1 MPAESAKPVSLAEAK
16 ALFAGFQDVPALV
29 LAVSGGPDSTALML
43 LAARWRDALKAGP
56 KLVAVT
62 IDHGLRKESKR
73 EAAAVARLARK
84 LGLAH
89 RTLRWTGAKPATGLQ
104 QAARAARYRLLA
116 QAARQAQAAHILAA
130 HTLDDQA
137 ETVLIRM
144 SRGSG
149 ITGLAAMQKIS
160 PLPALMRAPSPQ
172 PNSGSPEFG
181 TLERPKSE
189 TSDFG
194 VGEGWGGGAASKKL
208 PPSRRA
214 SHVDLP
220 RKGGGEEENAARDD
234 IQLVRPLL
242 DIPKARLIATL
253 KAAKIPYAEDPSNR
267 DPRFARVRLRGLM
280 GALAGEGLTAARLAQ
295 LARRLK
301 RAEQALEAATAR
313 AEGDV
318 AVQPAVS
325 GALAFAAAGFAR
337 LPTEI
342 GLRLLGRAVAKLGD
356 EGPVELAKLESL
368 KTALEMAQNTGAKRF
383 RRSLAGALV
392 TLTTT
397 QILVERA
404 PPRRG
409 RTLTTGG
416 RGQAGKPKTR

>member
-1 MPAESAKPVSLAEAK
+1 MASSGPGPESIIRS
-16 ALFAGFQDVPALV
+16 AGVM
-29 LAVSGGPDSTALML
+29 DS
-43 LAARWRDALKAGP
+43 
-56 KLVAVT
+56 
-62 IDHGLRKESKR
+62 
-73 EAAAVARLARK
+73 
-84 LGLAH
+84 
-89 RTLRWTGAKPATGLQ
+89 
-104 QAARAARYRLLA
+104 
-116 QAARQAQAAHILAA
+116 
-130 HTLDDQA
+130 
-137 ETVLIRM
+137 
-144 SRGSG
+144 
-149 ITGLAAMQKIS
+149 GLAA
-160 PLPALMRAPSPQ
+160 
-172 PNSGSPEFG
+172 
-181 TLERPKSE
+181 
-189 TSDFG
+189 
-194 VGEGWGGGAASKKL
+194 
-208 PPSRRA
+208 SRRPGMTKEGA
-214 SHVDLP
+214 SLC
-220 RKGGGEEENAARDD
+220 
-234 IQLVRPLL
+234 LVRPLL

-295 LARRLK
+295 LARRLR
-301 RAEQALEAATAR
+301 RADDALEAATDR
-313 AEGDV
+313 AATDL
-318 AVQPAVS
+318 AVLPTVP
-325 GALAFAAAGFAR
+325 GGLVFGAAGYAA